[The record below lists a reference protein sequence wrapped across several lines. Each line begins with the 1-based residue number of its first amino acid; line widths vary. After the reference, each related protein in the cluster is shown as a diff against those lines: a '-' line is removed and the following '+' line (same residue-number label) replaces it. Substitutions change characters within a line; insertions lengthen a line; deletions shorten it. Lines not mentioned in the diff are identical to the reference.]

1 MQKRFVLIR
10 NPAILGILGFAMWAL
25 PGAGAEVDVRNASEL
40 RLELGRAGPG
50 TIIRLAPGQYGSGVW
65 IEKLNGVKDKPIVI
79 SGLNE
84 QDPPRFTG
92 GNEAFHFA
100 DCNYVTLRN
109 IRVAGC
115 AGNGINADD
124 GGSYDSPS
132 RGMVFENITIEEIG
146 PTGNRD
152 GMKLSGLVDFT
163 VRNCLF
169 SGWGGAALDM
179 VGCRDGVIEN
189 TRFIGKEGFSQD
201 TGVQAKGGSERVL
214 IRRCAF
220 SNAGQRAINLG
231 GSTGAAYF
239 RPGIV
244 DFEAREIVVAG
255 NHFTGSQAPIAF
267 ASSVN
272 CRVRY
277 NTIVNPEKWVL
288 RILQE
293 QPTDRFQACQGGVFE
308 NNLIV
313 FDKRVQVFVNT
324 GANTKPE
331 TFQFRGNAWFD
342 SQGSRRPALPV
353 AETGGIYQADPDLES
368 AGTAI
373 PKPRSKDA
381 RLQTLGAHAYKP

>member
-1 MQKRFVLIR
+1 
-10 NPAILGILGFAMWAL
+10 
-25 PGAGAEVDVRNASEL
+25 
-40 RLELGRAGPG
+40 
-50 TIIRLAPGQYGSGVW
+50 
-65 IEKLNGVKDKPIVI
+65 
-79 SGLNE
+79 
-84 QDPPRFTG
+84 
-92 GNEAFHFA
+92 
-100 DCNYVTLRN
+100 
-109 IRVAGC
+109 VAGC

-214 IRRCAF
+214 IRRCTF

-368 AGTAI
+368 TGTAI